1 MATASDTIIEKVH
14 AIRARTEAGGCT
26 EDEAMQ
32 AAAMMARLMSK
43 HELID
48 EDITEAEQTGAGVG
62 TNDLGQTTKHRD
74 TALDYVAGAIVL
86 KLPRIEISGCMQG

>member
-1 MATASDTIIEKVH
+1 
-14 AIRARTEAGGCT
+14 
-26 EDEAMQ
+26 
-32 AAAMMARLMSK
+32 
-43 HELID
+43 
-48 EDITEAEQTGAGVG
+48 VG